1 MKDTVV
7 IIGGIVGLIGGLAG
21 LWSTYRPL
29 KVTVS
34 HLDYLGIV
42 ISANGTTWKVHLPV
56 VISNL
61 AKVPG
66 VITLIRLVVKPVE
79 KNEIYKLDW
88 GVFWKEDSQLKRTI
102 DRTSSPIPV
111 PGFTC
116 VERSIQFECDRPI
129 QWESRLYK
137 IELQVRTNR
146 SRKLKTVSDF
156 FFHPSTDHCSQ
167 WYGSNSFQGDTVVN
181 VPIYLIRSDI
191 PES

>member
-1 MKDTVV
+1 M
-7 IIGGIVGLIGGLAG
+7 IGGLAG
-21 LWSTYRPL
+21 LWATYRPL

-66 VITLIRLVVKPVE
+66 VITLMRLVVIPVG
-79 KNEIYKLDW
+79 KNEVYTLDW

-116 VERSIQFECDRPI
+116 VERSIQFNCNKPI
-129 QWESRLYK
+129 KWEPRLYN

-146 SRKLKTVSDF
+146 SRKLKTVSGF
-156 FFHPSTDHCSQ
+156 FLHPSDSQCSN
-167 WYGSNSFQGDTVVN
+167 WYKSNSYPSDRVEDI
-181 VPIYLIRSDI
+181 PIYMNRADV
-191 PES
+191 PEQESR